1 MEQSKSSDISVNNFN
16 YSGFWRRFAAS
27 IIDGLILSLIGIGI
41 SYSLGTNPFA
51 EEAKTNLE
59 TIDRVLTLIVSVVY
73 VLLFWVNYDG
83 ATPGKRFLGI
93 KIIKENGEKLN
104 YPSAFIRYVGYWI
117 SSLPLFLG
125 YFWMLWDKKKQ
136 AWHDKLAGTIVVKT
150 DKKVNNFIVAIVTM
164 LALFSAIGINA
175 FPPIYK
181 EIKKASY
188 QKERQE
194 EFVED
199 TKKYIEDVNK
209 LDTQTQDLLKSALAK
224 VQKANEL
231 AKEPN
236 ITASEKEQIQT
247 LLASSIK
254 EAKQVADSNPQSPV
268 AWLQLGNIY
277 SFLIDVA
284 DGADTWSISS
294 YQKAISLEPNNYL
307 YHEKLG
313 GVFFRV
319 KKIEQAIAEFT
330 KVTELSPSY
339 ANGYYNLGVAYKEYG
354 AKSRAKEALN
364 KALEL
369 LPTNDPDRF
378 KVEKE
383 LETL

>member
-1 MEQSKSSDISVNNFN
+1 MNQTTATNPK
-16 YSGFWRRFAAS
+16 YAGFWRRLSAS
-27 IIDGLILSLIGIGI
+27 IIDGLILSIIGI
-41 SYSLGTNPFA
+41 SISSALGSNPFTQ
-51 EEAKTNLE
+51 EAKTNLE
-59 TIDRVLTLIVSVVY
+59 VIDRVLTLIVSVIY

-93 KIIKENGEKLN
+93 KILKENGEKLS

-117 SSLPLFLG
+117 SSLPLLFG

-136 AWHDKLAGTIVVKT
+136 TWHDKLAGTIVVKT
-150 DKKVNNFIVAIVTM
+150 DKKVNNFLVAVVTI

-175 FPPIYK
+175 FPSVYK
-181 EIKKASY
+181 EIKKANY

-194 EFVED
+194 KFVED
-199 TKKYIEDVNK
+199 TKKYSEDVNK

-224 VQKANEL
+224 VQQANEL
-231 AKEPN
+231 AKKPN
-236 ITASEKEQIQT
+236 LTASDKEQIQM
-247 LLASSIK
+247 LLAGSIK

-284 DGADTWSISS
+284 DGADTWSIDS
-294 YQKAISLEPNNYL
+294 YQKAISLDPNNYL

-313 GVFFRV
+313 GIFFRI
-319 KKIEQAIAEFT
+319 KKFEQAIAEFS

-354 AKSRAKEALN
+354 AKTRAKEALN

-369 LPTNDPDRF
+369 LPTNDPDRY
-378 KVEKE
+378 KAEKE
-383 LETL
+383 LDTL